1 VDRVHESV
9 DRPWTAAPSSLE
21 FRPPAASVST
31 GAGQGAGKGGVGR
44 GECGGRLTEA
54 RVAVWQPGVTA
65 ARWQSEKFDGEAW
78 SAPRVLG
85 VAFIGLGEGAGGV
98 ARVTAVMNG
107 Y

>member
-1 VDRVHESV
+1 MDGGTELAGVSASGRFGVHGR
-9 DRPWTAAPSSLE
+9 RP
-21 FRPPAASVST
+21 R
-31 GAGQGAGKGGVGR
+31 GGKGGVGR

-65 ARWQSEKFDGEAW
+65 AWWRSEKFDGEAW

-85 VAFIGLGEGAGGV
+85 VAFIGPGEGAGGV
-98 ARVTAVMNG
+98 AGVTAVMNG